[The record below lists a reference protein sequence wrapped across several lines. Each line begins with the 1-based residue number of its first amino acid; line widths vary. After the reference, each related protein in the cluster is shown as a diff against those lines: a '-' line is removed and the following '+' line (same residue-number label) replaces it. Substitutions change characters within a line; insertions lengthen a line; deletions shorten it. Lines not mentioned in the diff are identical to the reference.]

1 VGIVHLHDVG
11 VGGSGIKVFRLKCGI
26 PLSVLGGD
34 KLKFTM
40 RGLRL
45 DLAKRRRV
53 ISIRQFGRGGPQLK
67 SRTPKSSR
75 VHTWIS
81 MVLSAQLLVVCG
93 LAEVHNGTTAEPVWV
108 DSLMRWSR
116 KARR

>member
-1 VGIVHLHDVG
+1 VHLHDVG
-11 VGGSGIKVFRLKCGI
+11 VRGSGIKVFWLKCGI
-26 PLSVLGGD
+26 PLSVLEGK

-40 RGLRL
+40 PGLRP
-45 DLAKRRRV
+45 DLAKRRQV
-53 ISIRQFGRGGPQLK
+53 ISIRQLGGGGPQLK

-81 MVLSAQLLVVCG
+81 MVLSIQLLVVCG
-93 LAEVHNGTTAEPVWV
+93 LAEVHDGTTAEPVWV

-116 KARR
+116 RARR

>member
-53 ISIRQFGRGGPQLK
+53 ISIRQFGAGGPQLK
-67 SRTPKSSR
+67 SRTPNRPGSIRGFPWCCPPNCS
-75 VHTWIS
+75 
-81 MVLSAQLLVVCG
+81 
-93 LAEVHNGTTAEPVWV
+93 
-108 DSLMRWSR
+108 
-116 KARR
+116 